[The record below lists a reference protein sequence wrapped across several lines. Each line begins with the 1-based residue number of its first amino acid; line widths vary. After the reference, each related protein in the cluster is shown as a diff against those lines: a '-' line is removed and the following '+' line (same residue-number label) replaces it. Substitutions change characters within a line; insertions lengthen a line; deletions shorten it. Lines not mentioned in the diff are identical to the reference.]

1 VNAAAGRQ
9 LLTWR
14 WLVVAAAAGL
24 LVLSLGQAVVRGDR
38 EALGLAAVIVVG
50 LALTRR
56 GTGTLGAGF
65 LLVVFAD
72 FLLWTMLA
80 AVNNLRHGEEPE
92 DVTLP
97 AVLAVLSLSGLVACW
112 VLIARRRQPQAG
124 GVAVAL
130 TPAAAVF
137 VVVMLLGFAIAYPEA
152 PKTQRRGA
160 VVAIE
165 SRNAAFSTTSL
176 AAPRGQVT
184 VVLTNRDLFWHTFT
198 ISELKVDLEA
208 PLGGT
213 REVTFTAPAGS
224 YRFYCRV
231 PAHAAAGM
239 RGTLTIR

>member
-1 VNAAAGRQ
+1 MNAAAGRQ

-38 EALGLAAVIVVG
+38 EALGLAVVIVVG

>member
-38 EALGLAAVIVVG
+38 EALGLAVVIVVG